1 MYAIDVE
8 NLKLKDTTSSRDFIA
23 TESRLKTAQ
32 KGIPKHKKVQTID
45 EFKNVLFN
53 NNKQSFVFNRIGSKK
68 LDVFNIK
75 QEKVGLVNFDDK
87 RYILDGIN
95 TLAFG
100 NYKIKKE

>member
-1 MYAIDVE
+1 MYTIDVE
-8 NLKLKDTTSSRDFIA
+8 NLELKN
-23 TESRLKTAQ
+23 AQ
-32 KGIPKHKKVQTID
+32 KGIPRHKKVQTID

-53 NNKQSFVFNRIGSKK
+53 NYKHSLVFNRIGSKK

-87 RYILDGIN
+87 RHLLDGIN

-100 NYKIKKE
+100 HYKIKKRIR